1 MLARLLVTALLL
13 LSCDRKVSDD
23 LSATNVAPVL
33 RTGVNPFS
41 SVSYV
46 NNFDGDTITVNLPN
60 SIPDVFSHE
69 ISVRIRHIDTPEIK
83 GKGKCEKEMAQKAKD
98 VVTSL
103 LKNAKKID
111 LEDVG
116 RDKYFRLLCSV
127 NITTKEDK
135 IIILSQY
142 LLEHG
147 YAVPYEGDTKQVV
160 DWCVMKRKIK

>member
-1 MLARLLVTALLL
+1 MGKLILVISML
-13 LSCDRKVSDD
+13 LSCDRKISIDR
-23 LSATNVAPVL
+23 SGTNITPVL

-46 NNFDGDTITVNLPN
+46 NNFDGDTLTVNLPN

-69 ISVRIRHIDTPEIK
+69 ISVRIRHIDTPEVK
-83 GKGKCEKEMAQKAKD
+83 GNGKCEKEAAQKAK
-98 VVTSL
+98 VATTSL

-116 RDKYFRLLCSV
+116 RDKYFR
-127 NITTKEDK
+127 
-135 IIILSQY
+135 ILATVRADGVSIGQY
-142 LLEHG
+142 LLDQKL
-147 YAVPYEGDTKQVV
+147 AVPYEGDTKQVV